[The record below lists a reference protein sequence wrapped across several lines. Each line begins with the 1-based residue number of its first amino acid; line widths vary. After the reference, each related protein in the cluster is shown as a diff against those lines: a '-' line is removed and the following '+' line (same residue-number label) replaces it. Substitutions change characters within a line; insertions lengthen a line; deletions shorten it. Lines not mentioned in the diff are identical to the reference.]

1 MRIVAGT
8 ARGRRLVV
16 PPGDAVRP
24 TADRV
29 REALFS
35 SLAPLLPGAS
45 VLDGFAGTGALGL
58 EAASRGA
65 AHVTFVERDRR
76 ALAALDTNLTAVGT
90 AITAGGAGAVEVVR
104 ADLLQRAAGALPGA
118 PFDVVLLDPPYALE
132 EGPLAGL
139 LADLVGHLAV
149 DATVVI
155 ERAAGAPAP
164 RWPAALRAEA
174 SRRYGSTRLHRATH
188 VGSGPVPSG
197 AGRDA

>member
-16 PPGDAVRP
+16 PPGDTVRP

-35 SLAPLLPGAS
+35 SLASRVPGAS

-65 AHVTFVERDRR
+65 AHVTCVERDRR
-76 ALAALDTNLTAVGT
+76 ALVALDTNVATVGSD
-90 AITAGGAGAVEVVR
+90 AVEVVR
-104 ADLLQRAAGALPGA
+104 ADLLQRVTGALPGA
-118 PFDVVLLDPPYALE
+118 PFDVVLLDPPYALAE
-132 EGPLAGL
+132 DVIAGL
-139 LADLVGHLAV
+139 LADLVGHLAP
-149 DATVVI
+149 DATVVV
-155 ERAAGAPAP
+155 ERAAAAPAP
-164 RWPAALRAEA
+164 RWPATLRADEP
-174 SRRYGSTRLHRATH
+174 RRYGSTRLHRATH
-188 VGSGPVPSG
+188 VGSAPASSG